1 MEYTVPI
8 KRIVTKEDLDEF
20 LTSNVYNEYI
30 GYIERLNDS
39 IKNYKIDSDIQVSKV
54 ANCKGIILHIK
65 LTFFI
70 K

>member
-1 MEYTVPI
+1 MEYTIPI

-20 LTSNVYNEYI
+20 LASNVYNEYI
-30 GYIERLNDS
+30 GYIERLNNS

-54 ANCKGIILHIK
+54 ANCKGIILQIK

-70 K
+70 E